1 MPTVAI
7 VEESSLP
14 PERVLA
20 AAHDLSER
28 RSKIF
33 SAVQPKYF
41 EVHSTGD
48 HSADIT
54 EGTKSGPVYN
64 WERCDYDWSKP
75 DSVFADVKDSNIYKP
90 EGSWWEL
97 KATPKNGGSRVEMT
111 WERNFKRT
119 AKGRFFNFVFKHAGN
134 RLFGKYA
141 REIID
146 NMEKLEA
153 GS

>member
-1 MPTVAI
+1 VPTVRI
-7 VEESSLP
+7 VVESSLP

-20 AAHDLSER
+20 AARDFSER
-28 RSKIF
+28 RSDIF
-33 SAVQPKYF
+33 PAVQARYF
-41 EVHSTGD
+41 EVHTVRER
-48 HSADIT
+48 SADAT
-54 EGTKSGPVYN
+54 EGTRSGPMFN

-75 DSVFADVKDSNIYKP
+75 DLVFADVKDSNVYNP
-90 EGSWWEL
+90 DGSWWEL
-97 KATPKNGGSRVEMT
+97 KALPSGSGSRIEMT

-119 AKGRFFNFVFKHAGN
+119 PKGRLMNVLFKRAGN

-141 REIID
+141 REIVD